1 VARAFADTSGLLAL
15 AHSKDQH
22 HAAAVRIARRHF
34 AVGGRFVST
43 PMVLGELQSLLLY
56 RRGPQESR
64 TRIAALLA
72 DPGYEWV
79 AVDGMTCDD
88 ATHNWLERFADQPF
102 TLTDAISFETMRL
115 ERLTHAF
122 SFDRDF
128 ETAGFKRLV

>member
-22 HAAAVRIARRHF
+22 HAEAVTIARRHF
-34 AVGGRFVST
+34 AAGGRFVST

-64 TRIAALLA
+64 KRIGALLA

-88 ATHNWLERFADQPF
+88 ATRNWLERFADQSF
-102 TLTDAISFETMRL
+102 TLTDAVSFEIMRL